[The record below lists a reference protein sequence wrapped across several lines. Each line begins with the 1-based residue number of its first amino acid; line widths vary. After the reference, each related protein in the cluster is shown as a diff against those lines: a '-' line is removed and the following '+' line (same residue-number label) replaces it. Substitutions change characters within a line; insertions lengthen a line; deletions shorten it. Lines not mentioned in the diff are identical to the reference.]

1 MSQHQQRPPAGKAHR
16 ALVGLA
22 IFTSDGKE
30 IGKVLATGIDENDQ
44 FVLIAEIER
53 LLGIGPLAVAIP
65 THMFV
70 RKSNRI
76 ELTITEAEISNTL
89 SRTVNRRGI
98 FTPDR
103 RAIETPLVDGLER
116 VGDRSCGA

>member
-1 MSQHQQRPPAGKAHR
+1 MRSPLLAVSALAIAFAATPAMSQHQQRPPAGKAHR

-30 IGKVLATGIDENDQ
+30 IGKVLATGIDKDDQ

-53 LLGIGPLAVAIP
+53 LLGIGSLAVAIP

-76 ELTITEAEISNTL
+76 ELTITEAEISDTL
-89 SRTVNRRGI
+89 SR
-98 FTPDR
+98 
-103 RAIETPLVDGLER
+103 AER
-116 VGDRSCGA
+116 KR